1 MDAVRWWCAV
11 FCVQCF
17 VFCVQCAGGAQYFVG
32 SVVVGVEGSE
42 ETLER
47 ISAVSCNVSVSS
59 WVEAWAR
66 FLSEIAFFSVAA
78 VLSRVLEN
86 FSAVWLREF
95 WKVLA
100 VSEIVL
106 EKNMRDSRLAS
117 DFESS
122 KGMEM
127 SRKESLLLT

>member
-1 MDAVRWWCAV
+1 MTISFTGSGFFTWEVSINLLGVRDDLAV
-11 FCVQCF
+11 
-17 VFCVQCAGGAQYFVG
+17 
-32 SVVVGVEGSE
+32 SVRISE
-42 ETLER
+42 VLER

-78 VLSRVLEN
+78 VLSSVLEN
-86 FSAVWLREF
+86 FSAVWLRVF

-106 EKNMRDSRLAS
+106 EKKSVREVLRS
-117 DFESS
+117 
-122 KGMEM
+122 
-127 SRKESLLLT
+127 